1 MDFDP
6 LFLSRV
12 QFAFVIAFHF
22 LLPAFTIGLAS
33 YIAVLEGLFLWTRK
47 PVYLRISSFWIK
59 IFALSFGMGV
69 VSGIVMPFQFGTNWS
84 RYSDATANV
93 VAPLMGYEGLTA
105 FFLEAAFLG
114 VLLFGRKLV
123 PVWAHFASA
132 FMVAIGTL
140 FSTFWIIVLNSWM
153 QTPVGFKIVDG
164 RFVPTDWLAIL
175 FNPSLPFRFL
185 HTVTAV
191 YLTTAFTVIGVAAYY
206 LRGRRFVAEAKVMIA
221 MGFLLASVL
230 VPLQAIVG
238 DAHGLNTLHHQPQK
252 LAAMEGIWD
261 TGPGQSAVLFAI
273 PDEAMEKNRNE
284 ISIPKLASFY
294 LTHDWNGVVKG
305 LKDFPR
311 ADRPPVLPVFFGFRV
326 MIGMWSI
333 MLALTAAA
341 WWLAWRRKLYTSRLF
356 LFAATCAI
364 PVGYVAV
371 TAGWVTTEV
380 GRQPYVV
387 YGHLRTADAVT
398 PFLTS
403 GDVIASLLAYVTVY
417 SLVFGAGAYY
427 LVRLVRRGFPAAV
440 EPHEPKLAERP
451 ARPLSAATD
460 LEVTP

>member
-1 MDFDP
+1 MNLDP
-6 LFLSRV
+6 LILSRV

-33 YIAVLEGLFLWTRK
+33 YIAVLEGLSLWTRN
-47 PVYLRISSFWIK
+47 PVYLRISNFWIK

-123 PVWAHFASA
+123 PPWAHFASA
-132 FMVAIGTL
+132 FMVAAGTL

-164 RFVPTDWLAIL
+164 RFIPTDWLAIL
-175 FNPSLPFRFL
+175 FNPSLPYRFL
-185 HTVTAV
+185 HTVIAV

-206 LRGRRFVAEAKVMIA
+206 LRGGRFVAESRVMLV
-221 MGFLLASVL
+221 MGLLLASVL
-230 VPLQAIVG
+230 VPLQAVVG

-252 LAAMEGIWD
+252 LAAIEGIWEG
-261 TGPGQSAVLFAI
+261 GPGQSAVVFAV
-273 PDEAMEKNRNE
+273 PDSAQERNHLE
-284 ISIPKLASFY
+284 IAIPKLASLY
-294 LTHDWNGVVKG
+294 LTHDWNGIVKG

-311 ADRPPVLPVFFGFRV
+311 ADRPPVIPVFYGFRM
-326 MIGMWSI
+326 MIAMWSI
-333 MLALTAAA
+333 MLALTVCA
-341 WWLAWRRKLYTSRLF
+341 WWLAWRKRLYSARFF
-356 LFAATCAI
+356 LGAATCAI
-364 PVGYVAV
+364 PVGYIAV

-380 GRQPYVV
+380 GRQPFVV
-387 YGHLRTADAVT
+387 YNQLRTADAVT
-398 PFLTS
+398 PFLTT
-403 GDVIASLLAYVTVY
+403 GDVIVSLLAYIAVY
-417 SLVFGAGAYY
+417 SMVFGAGAYY
-427 LVRLVRRGFPAAV
+427 LVRLVRRGFPADVDA
-440 EPHEPKLAERP
+440 HEPKLGERP
-451 ARPLSAATD
+451 ARPLSA
-460 LEVTP
+460 VTEQGGG

>member
-1 MDFDP
+1 MDLDP
-6 LFLSRV
+6 LFLSRL
-12 QFAFVIAFHF
+12 QFAFVVAFHF

-33 YIAVLEGLFLWTRK
+33 YIAVLEGLYLLTRRD
-47 PVYLRISSFWIK
+47 VYLRVSTFWIK
-59 IFALSFGMGV
+59 IFAVSFGMGV

-84 RYSDATANV
+84 RYSDATANI

-114 VLLFGRKLV
+114 VLLFGRKRV
-123 PVWAHFASA
+123 PVWAHFVAA
-132 FMVAIGTL
+132 LMVAIGTL
-140 FSTFWIIVLNSWM
+140 FSTFWILVLNSWM

-164 RFVPTDWLAIL
+164 RFMPTEWLAIL
-175 FNPSLPFRFL
+175 FNPSFPYRFL
-185 HTVTAV
+185 HTVIAV

-206 LRGRRFVAEAKVMIA
+206 LRGGRFIDEAKVMIT
-221 MGFLLASVL
+221 MGFILASVL
-230 VPLQAIVG
+230 VPLQALIG
-238 DAHGLNTLHHQPQK
+238 DMHGLNTLHHQPQK

-273 PDEAMEKNRNE
+273 PDSAKEMNHYE
-284 ISIPKLASFY
+284 ISVPKLASFY
-294 LTHDWNGVVKG
+294 LTHDWDGVVKG

-311 ADRPPVLPVFFGFRV
+311 ADRAPVIPVFFGFRV

-333 MLALTAAA
+333 MLALTVGA

-356 LFAATCAI
+356 LSAATCAI
-364 PVGYVAV
+364 PVGYIAV

-398 PFLTS
+398 AFLTT
-403 GDVIASLLAYVTVY
+403 GDVIASLLAYITVY
-417 SLVFGAGAYY
+417 LIVFGAGAYY
-427 LVRLVRRGFPAAV
+427 LIRIVRRGFLLSA
-440 EPHEPKLAERP
+440 EPHEPKLGERP

-460 LEVTP
+460 LESSL